1 MKNKKYYTENG
12 LEIYIFNTKFI
23 LMIAKSLND
32 QAKNTLK
39 TYIEYKNT
47 FKSYKKATK
56 QIKKVDPGRSR
67 LIAD

>member
-47 FKSYKKATK
+47 FETYKKSTK
-56 QIKKVDPGRSR
+56 QI
-67 LIAD
+67 